1 MRERHRSE
9 RTDLFVQI
17 DSIRPS
23 TAWIPSLTMW
33 SKLTASNRTSL
44 IPVIK
49 IPVTSDATASAV
61 QSMVRLGAEIGQII
75 SGRKTVAMA
84 LEQSRADSRVLF
96 RALQPI
102 RIALYMALL
111 RPFFLSARA
120 SDDLEAVGYTRGR

>member
-1 MRERHRSE
+1 MDTITEDVVE
-9 RTDLFVQI
+9 ADG
-17 DSIRPS
+17 
-23 TAWIPSLTMW
+23 
-33 SKLTASNRTSL
+33 SNRTSL